1 MTTDNGII
9 SVYSFTIHKHILN
22 SNSLPTLP
30 NFKTVPFVTVLQP
43 LLDEWQG
50 GIDINQAPHG
60 YDTNHY
66 SRLLS
71 PSFFS
76 GHPKTTCERRKM
88 SGQTLLLTQLELRN
102 SYYICALCEN
112 KDPIWHTPY
121 FWKQCQCF
129 ICNS

>member
-71 PSFFS
+71 PILVHDV
-76 GHPKTTCERRKM
+76 GWPWLMCLRKVR
-88 SGQTLLLTQLELRN
+88 GCIVEGGGEK
-102 SYYICALCEN
+102 IVV
-112 KDPIWHTPY
+112 
-121 FWKQCQCF
+121 
-129 ICNS
+129 